1 MEKDPEKHEKETVQI
16 GQTKQLLFMLTP
28 RRTCHQDA
36 THSNFKDDHKNN
48 PLPGQQGKQAHTS
61 RPPTIFIKHNR
72 RKRKRRNT
80 TSIQTETEEKEEKEK
95 LLNKHSVHLKQAKQ
109 KEQTK

>member
-48 PLPGQQGKQAHTS
+48 QLPGQQGKQAHTS
-61 RPPTIFIKHNR
+61 RPPTIFIKHSR
-72 RKRKRRNT
+72 RKRKRGKT
-80 TSIQTETEEKEEKEK
+80 TTIQTKTEEKEEKEK
-95 LLNKHSVHLKQAKQ
+95 LLNTKLVHLKQPRR

>member
-28 RRTCHQDA
+28 GRTCHQDA

-61 RPPTIFIKHNR
+61 RTPAIFVKRIR
-72 RKRKRRNT
+72 RKRKRGKT
-80 TSIQTETEEKEEKEK
+80 TSIQTKTEEKEEKEK
-95 LLNKHSVHLKQAKQ
+95 LLNKKSVHPKQPKR